1 MAAINKEDLKCELSD
16 FKKDK
21 KIIQFDVK
29 PKIGYVYS
37 PNLIQQCNRVPNLTQ
52 RASLVHHLLE
62 SYGLLEHV
70 VFLTC
75 DKVDDDVMRGFHSS
89 DYLDFL
95 KGDVGVEDESSEE
108 YGLGYDCPP
117 LENLY
122 DFIAVIAGG
131 SVAGAKALVSGSVDV
146 AVNFCGGWHHAQR
159 DSASGFCYV
168 NDCVLAILELETKFK
183 RVLYIDLDIHHGDGV
198 ENAFVYSR
206 KVFTLSL
213 HKYEEGYFPGTGA
226 VQDVG
231 LGQGRNYS
239 CNVPLRDGACDETF
253 IHVFQTVLREVM
265 ARFRPEAIVCQ
276 CGADGLAND
285 PLGTFNLTPDAYAR
299 CAAVIQ
305 GYGLPS
311 LYLGGG
317 GYHKANASRCF
328 TTILAALLGEKL
340 STDIPEHDYFDWY
353 GPSFELNVSK
363 GLRRDENS
371 PEYIRILL
379 QQVLGNLELIA
390 SERLGP

>member
-1 MAAINKEDLKCELSD
+1 MAAINRENLKCELSD
-16 FKKDK
+16 LKNNKQ
-21 KIIQFDVK
+21 IVQFDGK

-37 PNLIQQCNRVPNLTQ
+37 SYLIQQCNRVPNLTQ

-62 SYGLLEHV
+62 SYGLLEKV
-70 VFLTC
+70 LSLTC
-75 DKVDDDVMRGFHSS
+75 DKVNDDVMRGFHSS

-95 KGDVGVEDESSEE
+95 KGDVDIEDESSEE
-108 YGLGYDCPP
+108 FGLGYDCPP

-159 DSASGFCYV
+159 DGASGFCYV

-198 ENAFVYSR
+198 ENAFAYSR

-253 IHVFQTVLREVM
+253 IHVFQTVLQEVM
-265 ARFRPEAIVCQ
+265 VRFRPEAIVCQ

-285 PLGTFNLTPDAYAR
+285 PLGTFNLTSDAYAR
-299 CAAVIQ
+299 CTAVIQ

-328 TTILAALLGEKL
+328 TTILASLLGEKL

-353 GPSFELNVSK
+353 GPSFELDISK

-379 QQVLGNLELIA
+379 QQVLGNLKLI
-390 SERLGP
+390 SSKS